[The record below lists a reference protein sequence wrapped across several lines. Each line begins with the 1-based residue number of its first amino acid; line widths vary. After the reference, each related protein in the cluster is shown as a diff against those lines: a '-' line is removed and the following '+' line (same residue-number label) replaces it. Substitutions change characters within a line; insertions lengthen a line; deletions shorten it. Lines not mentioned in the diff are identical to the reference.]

1 MQYDPNPGQQ
11 GGRRFDDDARLNA
24 ESRSAGQPK
33 SSLVRQALEQF
44 LSRRKR
50 ERFLAGLTQAARALD
65 PGEALEVAADVL
77 SNET

>member
-1 MQYDPNPGQQ
+1 MTMLGIRLSDEL
-11 GGRRFDDDARLNA
+11 DARLNA

-44 LSRRKR
+44 LIRRKR

-65 PGEALEVAADVL
+65 PERRWKSRPRLCL
-77 SNET
+77 WTMKPWI